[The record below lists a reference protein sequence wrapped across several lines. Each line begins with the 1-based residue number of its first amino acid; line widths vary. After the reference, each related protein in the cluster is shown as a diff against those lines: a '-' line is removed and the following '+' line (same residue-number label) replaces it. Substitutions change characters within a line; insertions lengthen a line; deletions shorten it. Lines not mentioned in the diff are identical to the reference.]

1 MTNPRPL
8 DGIRVIEAGQLLAG
22 PFAGTM
28 LAYFGAEVIKVEPPG
43 SGDPIRNWR
52 LLDDSGTGYWWRSL
66 GRNKKSVTV
75 NLREAQGRK
84 ILGQLIDTADVLIE
98 NFKPGTMEKWG
109 LGPEDVKAANPG
121 LIYTR
126 ISGYGQTGPYSKK
139 PGYASVTEAFSG
151 FRYINGFAGE
161 VPVRPNLSLGD
172 SVAGIHAVVGILL
185 ALMAKK
191 NARPE
196 QAKEQVKGQAKE
208 QNNEQR
214 EKQPTGQV
222 VDVAL
227 YESMFNLMEG
237 IVPEYDGGG
246 AIREPAGS
254 TLTGIVPTNTYL
266 CADGKHVVI
275 GGNGDSIYVR
285 LMRAIGRGDLADD
298 PALEKNPGRVIQ
310 QKSID
315 DAIAAWTSVNTSATV
330 ITCLE
335 QVDVPVGPIFSIA
348 DAFNDPHYKAREM
361 FEEVQIKGQDG
372 MADSTL
378 KIPAILPKLSATP
391 GATTW
396 PGGDVGSHTQA
407 ILQEIGYNLEE
418 QVALKDKGHI

>member
-8 DGIRVIEAGQLLAG
+8 DGLRVIEVGQLLAG

-43 SGDPIRNWR
+43 DGDPIRNWR
-52 LLDDSGTGYWWRSL
+52 LLDESGTSYWWRSL
-66 GRNKKSVTV
+66 GRNKKSITL
-75 NLREAQGRK
+75 NLRAAQGRE
-84 ILGQLIDTADVLIE
+84 ILGQLVETADVLIE

-109 LGPEDVKAANPG
+109 LGPEDVKADNPD

-126 ISGYGQTGPYSKK
+126 ISGYGQTGPYSTK

-151 FRYINGFAGE
+151 FRYINGFPGD

-172 SVAGIHAVVGILL
+172 SVAGIHAVIGILL

-191 NARPE
+191 NARPS
-196 QAKEQVKGQAKE
+196 
-208 QNNEQR
+208 
-214 EKQPTGQV
+214 QPAGQV

-275 GGNGDSIYVR
+275 GGNGDSIYAR
-285 LMRAIGRGDLADD
+285 LMKAIGRGDLADD
-298 PALEKNPGRVIQ
+298 PALEKNPGRVLQ
-310 QKSID
+310 QKTID
-315 DAIAAWTSVNTSATV
+315 NAVAAWTSINTSATV

-335 QVDVPVGPIFSIA
+335 QVDVPVGPIFSIE
-348 DAFNDPHYKAREM
+348 DAFNDPHYQAREM
-361 FEEVQIKGQDG
+361 FEEVHIKGQDG
-372 MADSTL
+372 MAESTL

-391 GATTW
+391 GATKW
-396 PGGDVGSHTQA
+396 PGGEVGSHTQD
-407 ILQEIGYNLEE
+407 ILQEIGYNAEE
-418 QVALKDKGHI
+418 QATLKDQGYI